1 MITLSQA
8 YKGRKVFHLLSL
20 WEKPQSVTI
29 ENIKLIH
36 NENRFF
42 VEYRTQEGNTI
53 QTDVN
58 TSFTLTQ
65 PKQYR

>member
-1 MITLSQA
+1 MLTLSQA
-8 YKGRKVFHLLSL
+8 YKGRKVFHIISL

-29 ENIKLIH
+29 ENVKLIH

-42 VEYRTQEGNTI
+42 VEYSTEEGNAI

-58 TSFTLTQ
+58 TSFTLAR
-65 PKQYR
+65 PKMYK